1 MLTTLSISS
10 PLGPLR
16 LVGNDAGLT
25 HLLFP
30 GQALTED
37 VKARE
42 TPLLHQAALELEE
55 YFARRRKH
63 FTVPLQPNGTPF
75 QREVWA
81 ALLEIPYGQTVS
93 YGDIAVKIGKPR
105 AARAIGQANRANL
118 LPIFIPCHRVVA
130 AGGSLGGY
138 SLGLETKRML
148 LRLEGAAGLK

>member
-16 LVGNDAGLT
+16 LVGNDTGLT

-37 VKARE
+37 AKERE

-93 YGDIAVKIGKPR
+93 YVDIAVKIGKPG